1 MPTGRQRFEP
11 HWPSGVQLGA
21 PDCQS
26 SCRRMATPQVPSYRF
41 EVLCVCVRQVNS
53 ATPGVTGDLFQGEK
67 ECVSVRF
74 WGPTGPKNR
83 TGNRR
88 IRGSERPK
96 VTRSPKQNEGGDV
109 PHLPGWPRTIKS
121 CLVRW
126 HRWPQTIYMY
136 MVLWHRWPGISRGP
150 QVHPRSPGT
159 CLWDA
164 DHTWGP
170 RVYLGKGYRGPRIC
184 HGTPVYPGA
193 PGKAW
198 EFRFDRVLIEF
209 EWGLNKF

>member
-1 MPTGRQRFEP
+1 MPGDPEFTR
-11 HWPSGVQLGA
+11 
-21 PDCQS
+21 
-26 SCRRMATPQVPSYRF
+26 
-41 EVLCVCVRQVNS
+41 VRQVNS
-53 ATPGVTGDLFQGEK
+53 ATPGVTGDLSGRKGVCKCEVF
-67 ECVSVRF
+67 
-74 WGPTGPKNR
+74 GPDRPQKFGPEIVEFGGPN
-83 TGNRR
+83 GP
-88 IRGSERPK
+88 SWA
-96 VTRSPKQNEGGDV
+96 RSPKQNEGGDV

-184 HGTPVYPGA
+184 PGTPVYPGA

-198 EFRFDRVLIEF
+198 EFRLDRVLIEF
-209 EWGLNKF
+209 E